1 MELVE
6 SNDPKSLLLEKSA
19 KHKKNLEAEIK
30 MLSENTEKAITN
42 ALIIGGTLAVTY
54 FIVRQLTKSKSKSTS
69 KHKSKAKN
77 VQRLKDNDASVEL
90 SSPEANTDPSI
101 MSQIGS
107 ALAAQATV
115 FLLDLAKDKLSA
127 YLQANLDKEVHTS
140 NERS

>member
-6 SNDPKSLLLEKSA
+6 SNDAKSLLLQQSE

-54 FIVRQLTKSKSKSTS
+54 FIVRQLTKSKSKR
-69 KHKSKAKN
+69 KSKSKKTKS
-77 VQRLKDNDASVEL
+77 VQEDDSQVETP
-90 SSPEANTDPSI
+90 SAEIKSDPSI

-107 ALAAQATV
+107 AVAAQATV

-127 YLQANLDKEVHTS
+127 YLQAYLDKEAQTS